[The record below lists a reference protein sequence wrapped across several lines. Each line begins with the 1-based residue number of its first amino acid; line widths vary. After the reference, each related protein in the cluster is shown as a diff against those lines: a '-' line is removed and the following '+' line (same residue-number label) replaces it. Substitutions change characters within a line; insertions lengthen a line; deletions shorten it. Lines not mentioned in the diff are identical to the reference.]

1 MSNEAILFNFF
12 KSTGQ
17 SSLWIDIYHIDEDLM
32 ACILQVQ
39 DLIEQISHH
48 RTEYRKAF
56 EILVVRYRGLIDNA
70 FSEYIQLLDNEFD
83 LLTVCLLKYYFPVL
97 KGALSRDFVLLLQI
111 RPHYLFQLA
120 ESFILELGSFLQEV
134 EEHVRALV
142 VASL

>member
-1 MSNEAILFNFF
+1 
-12 KSTGQ
+12 
-17 SSLWIDIYHIDEDLM
+17 M

-48 RTEYRKAF
+48 QTEYRKAF
-56 EILVVRYRGLIDNA
+56 EILVVGYRSLIDNA
-70 FSEYIQLLDNEFD
+70 FSEYIELLDNEFD